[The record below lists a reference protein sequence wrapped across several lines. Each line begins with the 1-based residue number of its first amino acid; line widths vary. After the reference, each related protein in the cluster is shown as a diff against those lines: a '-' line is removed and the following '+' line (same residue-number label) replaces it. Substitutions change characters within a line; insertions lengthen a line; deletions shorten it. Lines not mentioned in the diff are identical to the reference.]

1 MYQIASDVVCVQY
14 YCISV
19 KQAKLCLLLEMHS
32 ERASDQSAWF
42 RVVNLH
48 VVIILLL
55 SGRFFIPQMLL
66 RELVRG

>member
-1 MYQIASDVVCVQY
+1 MWYVFNIIVSVLNRQNCV
-14 YCISV
+14 
-19 KQAKLCLLLEMHS
+19 LLLGMHS
-32 ERASDQSAWF
+32 EGASDQSAWF

-55 SGRFFIPQMLL
+55 SGRFFIPQILL